1 MVLACLIL
9 ILSTA
14 FLFFYLQ
21 SACQKILRQQFERR
35 YFEPVVHANRLEFP
49 AVREG
54 LGAYNAAADYP
65 QLRTM
70 LECDFLALT
79 YLLKHAANFKQSY
92 SLEERLLILYGR
104 LTFLSLRLRH
114 LLRLRVSPAI
124 VKLTDILQ
132 YLANLVGQRVEV
144 IRFENPAFS
153 DYGN

>member
-1 MVLACLIL
+1 MVACMIL

-14 FLFFYLQ
+14 FVFFYLQ
-21 SACQKILRQQFERR
+21 TACQKILRQQLARRCFES
-35 YFEPVVHANRLEFP
+35 VVYATRLEFP
-49 AVREG
+49 AVRKG
-54 LGAYNAAADYP
+54 LEARNAAADYP

-79 YLLKHAANFKQSY
+79 YLLKHAANHKSY
-92 SLEERLLILYGR
+92 SPEERLLILYCR

-114 LLRLRVSPAI
+114 LLRFRVSPAI

-132 YLANLVGQRVEV
+132 YLANQVGQRVEV
-144 IRFENPAFS
+144 IRFENPALS

>member
-14 FLFFYLQ
+14 FVFFYLQ
-21 SACQKILRQQFERR
+21 TACQKILRQQFEHR
-35 YFEPVVHANRLEFP
+35 YFESIVYANRLEFP
-49 AVREG
+49 AVRKG

-70 LECDFLALT
+70 LECDFVALT
-79 YLLKHAANFKQSY
+79 YLLKHAANHKSY
-92 SLEERLLILYGR
+92 SPEERLLILYCR
-104 LTFLSLRLRH
+104 LTFLSLRLRQ
-114 LLRLRVSPAI
+114 LLRFRVSPAI

-132 YLANLVGQRVEV
+132 YFANLVGQRVEV

>member
-1 MVLACLIL
+1 MLLACLIL

-21 SACQKILRQQFERR
+21 SACQKILRQRFEHR
-35 YFEPVVHANRLEFP
+35 YFESVVYANRLEFP

-54 LGAYNAAADYP
+54 LGAYNAPADYS

-70 LECDFLALT
+70 LKCDFLALT
-79 YLLKHAANFKQSY
+79 YLLKHAANFEQSY
-92 SLEERLLILYGR
+92 SLEERLLILYCR

-114 LLRLRVSPAI
+114 LLSFRLRPAI
-124 VKLTDILQ
+124 LRLTDILQ
-132 YLANLVGQRVEV
+132 YFANLVGQRVEV

-153 DYGN
+153 DYRN